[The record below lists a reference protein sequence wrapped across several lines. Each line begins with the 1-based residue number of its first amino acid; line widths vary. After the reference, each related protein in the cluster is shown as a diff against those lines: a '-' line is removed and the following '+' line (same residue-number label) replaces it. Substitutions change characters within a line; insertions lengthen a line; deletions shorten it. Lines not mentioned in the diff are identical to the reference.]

1 MKTGCLQAPACSLP
15 VYFQRLSI
23 FISSRENTDQV
34 AVSRRRERIEFQ
46 YLPQIF
52 FGIAGVA
59 GIKIGESEFVLSI
72 RIVRIEIHQRDQTFH
87 SFFILSLDGE
97 VASFNQALLAVGHS
111 VAQAISAR
119 QVFEFLLTVSHG

>member
-1 MKTGCLQAPACSLP
+1 MKTRCLQASGCSLP

-34 AVSRRRERIEFQ
+34 AVSRCGERIEFQ

-52 FGIAGVA
+52 FGVAGVA
-59 GIKIGESEFVLSI
+59 GVKISKSELVLSI
-72 RIVRIEIHQRDQTFH
+72 RIVRIEIHQQDQTFH
-87 SFFILSLDGE
+87 GFFILSLDGE
-97 VASFNQALLAVGHS
+97 VASFNQALLVVSHS
-111 VAQAISAR
+111 VAQVISAP